1 MQSTHSAAR
10 RKGSNSARAAM
21 NALREMPRALP
32 AARGRCP
39 ARARSGPRPAAAGK
53 GGPAA
58 APRRRHSQH
67 AARRAPAP
75 AAAAAAGR
83 RRWRRE
89 ARRIWRPSART
100 SRRCSKPPSAR
111 ATPGEGGAGGGSDGP
126 ARAAPAA
133 PGAAWLPE
141 GPDLLSLA
149 PPTRR
154 SRGRLGGSPAAG
166 KAEAGDKGRQA
177 PRRWSLRFPC
187 SFLRLCR
194 AGAAAWVRRGLG
206 LARAAGGRRGG
217 PGVSARRG
225 RERRRQPRR
234 VRPEPAGARW
244 GCERSSEVGEKSS
257 AARRL
262 FHYPGWNGPGFT
274 FKLSGMKSVPWP
286 VCPDARPWLWQA
298 LSLNFI
304 ATVNVCSFLR
314 KNPRRCER
322 TLMIPFRQRAF
333 EKHVFV
339 VSHKIFLSMPYKLS
353 TEWSTVEKN

>member
-1 MQSTHSAAR
+1 
-10 RKGSNSARAAM
+10 M

-111 ATPGEGGAGGGSDGP
+111 ATPGEGGAGEGSDGP

-206 LARAAGGRRGG
+206 LARAAGRPRGQ
-217 PGVSARRG
+217 R
-225 RERRRQPRR
+225 
-234 VRPEPAGARW
+234 PAGAGAAPAAPEGAPGARGGSLGLREELW
-244 GCERSSEVGEKSS
+244 GGREELGCQASLPLS
-257 AARRL
+257 RL
-262 FHYPGWNGPGFT
+262 KWPRLHLQVVRNEICT
-274 FKLSGMKSVPWP
+274 LACVPW
-286 VCPDARPWLWQA
+286 CPSVAVT
-298 LSLNFI
+298 SLEFKFYCDCKR
-304 ATVNVCSFLR
+304 V
-314 KNPRRCER
+314 
-322 TLMIPFRQRAF
+322 
-333 EKHVFV
+333 
-339 VSHKIFLSMPYKLS
+339 
-353 TEWSTVEKN
+353 